1 MATMTD
7 RFARPVAG
15 TFLAYLAGLA
25 ANLVVSILVA
35 RTMGPAG
42 AGVIALALAGANIL
56 ALLGNLGL
64 PNAISH
70 FLRKEPI
77 SARGTVGAALPI
89 ALSAGALLMVLYMRL
104 CPQLQG
110 WLRAAAASPAAGT
123 GVAALTPSLMMLA
136 AWIVPLEII
145 LQCAMAGFQGRQ
157 EFGLRVSV
165 LLAYRWLYAV
175 LAVVLVLA
183 VGATPKTIIAAG
195 IAAYV
200 LTCAAGTGVLFR
212 RLGPAPEPSYRWP
225 DSRRLLGFAVRTH
238 VSAVL
243 VFVILRLDLFFV
255 RALLGDDA
263 QVGLYSRAVQVAE
276 VVLYFML
283 ALETVVYPRMSG
295 LAAPEVP
302 RAAAVMCRRGL
313 LAGAALVVVFELA
326 SRWLILIPFGR
337 EFAGSI
343 APLRILLPGV
353 LAIGLARALFSVFNA
368 LERPLVPAVIAAAG
382 LALIVA
388 LDLVWIPRYGIEGA
402 ALASLVAYGLM
413 AAAALVWFTRSR
425 GGRLVDFLLPRREDL
440 TSLRSARSLAGHGCF
455 DSSTEWGPRH
465 KENRGT

>member
-1 MATMTD
+1 MARMTG

-56 ALLGNLGL
+56 ALLANLGL

-70 FLRKEPI
+70 FLRKDPV
-77 SARGTVGAALPI
+77 SGRRMVQAAFSMAYP
-89 ALSAGALLMVLYMRL
+89 AGLLMMSLYML
-104 CPQLQG
+104 LAMHAGG
-110 WLRAAAASPAAGT
+110 WLHRTAAPSYDPE
-123 GVAALTPSLMMLA
+123 VALTTSLMMLA

-145 LQCAMAGFQGRQ
+145 LQCVMAGFQGRQ
-157 EFGLRVSV
+157 EFGRRNSV

-175 LAVVLVLA
+175 LVVVGVLA
-183 VGATPKTIIAAG
+183 VGATPKTVVAAG

-200 LTCAAGTGVLFR
+200 LVCAVGTGVLFR
-212 RLGPAPEPSYRWP
+212 RLGPAPTPSYRWP

-255 RALLGDDA
+255 RALLDDDA

-276 VVLYFML
+276 VILYFML
-283 ALETVVYPRMSG
+283 AVENVLFPRMSG
-295 LAAPEVP
+295 LPRGEVP

-313 LAGAALVVVFELA
+313 LAGAVLVVVFELA
-326 SRWLILIPFGR
+326 SRWLILIPFGQ

-368 LERPLVPAVIAAAG
+368 LERPWVPAAIAAAG

-425 GGRLVDFLLPRREDL
+425 GGRITDFLLPRRADL
-440 TSLRSARSLAGHGCF
+440 AALRALRPGCAAEADAEARSEPPPA
-455 DSSTEWGPRH
+455 
-465 KENRGT
+465 